1 MLIMIFVES
10 ERRESK
16 LGKEYIINLLFWIE
30 NGKSF
35 SITTDLG
42 HPLTNEGLI
51 PFALLA
57 VKNHDSNAKNAIT

>member
-30 NGKSF
+30 NGKSY
-35 SITTDLG
+35 SITTDPG
-42 HPLTNEGLI
+42 HPLTNEDLI
-51 PFALLA
+51 PLALIA
-57 VKNHDSNAKNAIT
+57 EKARMGTGG

>member
-1 MLIMIFVES
+1 MLIMIFLQS

-35 SITTDLG
+35 SITTAPG
-42 HPLTNEGLI
+42 HPLTNEDLI
-51 PFALLA
+51 PLA
-57 VKNHDSNAKNAIT
+57 